1 MAMIMLWLLYI
12 HTHNTYT
19 HVSVHIA
26 ALSDVLFVLVLVA
39 PLLPAL
45 QWLHTWK
52 AAPLYALLL
61 QHSFQFSRAFAY
73 FVVIVV
79 FFLWVNTKQQD
90 HMPHSC
96 CATFM
101 PCHIL
106 HRYHKGLRALASVR
120 RMEGMM
126 MVSMHT
132 HTPMRMEYKTYSNKG
147 WRRNATHKCR
157 SVGLMVDCTKRQC
170 GMNGNAFNVAATA

>member
-1 MAMIMLWLLYI
+1 MVKSTICNDFKNFKWIHFNFSTATYLMAMIMLWLLYI

-45 QWLHTWK
+45 ERLHTWK

-79 FFLWVNTKQQD
+79 VFSMSKHKTARPHAPLVLR
-90 HMPHSC
+90 HLHAMPHS
-96 CATFM
+96 A
-101 PCHIL
+101 PL
-106 HRYHKGLRALASVR
+106 S
-120 RMEGMM
+120 
-126 MVSMHT
+126 
-132 HTPMRMEYKTYSNKG
+132 
-147 WRRNATHKCR
+147 
-157 SVGLMVDCTKRQC
+157 
-170 GMNGNAFNVAATA
+170 